1 MDTEPSENVAAVHGQ
16 SLIVTDEVVAYAAR
30 LTQLVDRSPVA
41 VERLSSS
48 WVDDVA
54 NKLSEGHWTVVRA
67 ILAFDVGC
75 NSPKVPAVSTKK

>member
-1 MDTEPSENVAAVHGQ
+1 MTTRVVNDSRLRKLVVMDTEPSENVAAVHGQ

-48 WVDDVA
+48 
-54 NKLSEGHWTVVRA
+54 
-67 ILAFDVGC
+67 
-75 NSPKVPAVSTKK
+75 